1 MNEYI
6 AYFALCEENH
16 KNDDALV
23 RFKYMK
29 ERDAR
34 IAKALGLRV

>member
-23 RFKYMK
+23 RFKYIE
-29 ERDAR
+29 ERDGVN
-34 IAKALGLRV
+34 AKALGEE